1 LRSRSSWPIAFLATF
16 PAAHPSALGFSP
28 GMPVALPRKAQ
39 TMYRRRPPAESPMW
53 EERFDRVDQ
62 RLDRLEVRQDN
73 VEQRLE
79 RLDVRQEKVEQRLE
93 RLETGQDD
101 LRRHMLVLHEEVIAT
116 IRAIPDPE
124 PRLQRM
130 WKADIA
136 GLREEVFRHIDPL
149 EAAVR
154 NHFKNPPRNKT

>member
-1 LRSRSSWPIAFLATF
+1 
-16 PAAHPSALGFSP
+16 
-28 GMPVALPRKAQ
+28 
-39 TMYRRRPPAESPMW
+39 MW
-53 EERFDRVDQ
+53 EERFDQVDQ
-62 RLDRLEVRQDN
+62 RLDRLEVRQDHVEQRLDRLGVRQEN
-73 VEQRLE
+73 VEQRL
-79 RLDVRQEKVEQRLE
+79 DRLE
-93 RLETGQDD
+93 SGQDE

-136 GLREEVFRHIDPL
+136 DLREEVFRHIDPL

-154 NHFKNPPRNKT
+154 SQFRNQPRNKP